1 MPLSAVGAD
10 HLAATCTNVGVK
22 HHHVTFHDVSSAHN
36 LFSFSYFRFSKA
48 IYQLKAVFSVKNVG
62 KVDYIND
69 VSTMFKEIHGRPAL

>member
-48 IYQLKAVFSVKNVG
+48 SCFSVKNVG